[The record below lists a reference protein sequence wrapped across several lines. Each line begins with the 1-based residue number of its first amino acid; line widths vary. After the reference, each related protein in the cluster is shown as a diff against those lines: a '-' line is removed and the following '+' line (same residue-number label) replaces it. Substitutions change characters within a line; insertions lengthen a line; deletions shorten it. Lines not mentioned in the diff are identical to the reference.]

1 MQAKSSSSGLGP
13 TPPITRRRGGRPPA
27 QLAGDVDRRIL
38 RAATDLFLKLGFE
51 ATSCDQV
58 AVEAGAGKAS
68 IYARYANKEELF
80 AAVVR
85 DNVEH
90 TLAPSGDVSVELP
103 VRERLQAVGTSIV
116 THVFQR
122 DVVALMRV
130 VITTAYRM
138 PDLARMTD
146 RIGREHGVQRVAAA
160 IAGRDADKPE
170 VVERALP
177 LAGKFIDLVFVP
189 HQMRALIGDDL
200 GELQARATAS
210 IGDAIDLLS
219 KGGWLDNWS

>member
-1 MQAKSSSSGLGP
+1 MQAKSSSSGPGP
-13 TPPITRRRGGRPPA
+13 TPPTARRRGGRPPA

-38 RAATDLFLKLGFE
+38 RAATKLFLKLGFE

-90 TLAPSGDVSVELP
+90 TLSQSGKVSVELP
-103 VRERLQAVGTSIV
+103 VRDRLLAVGKSIV
-116 THVFQR
+116 THVFQP

-130 VITTAYRM
+130 VITTAFRM
-138 PDLARMTD
+138 PDLARLTD
-146 RIGREHGVQRVAAA
+146 RIGREHGVQRVAVAV
-160 IAGRDADKPE
+160 AGRDGDKPE
-170 VVERALP
+170 VVERAQP
-177 LAGKFIDLVFVP
+177 VASKFIDLVFVP

-200 GELQARATAS
+200 GELQARADAS
-210 IGDAIDLLS
+210 IGEAIDLLS
-219 KGGWLDNWS
+219 KGGWLDDWA

>member
-1 MQAKSSSSGLGP
+1 MQPKSTSRAKVP
-13 TPPITRRRGGRPPA
+13 TAQSPRARGGRPPA
-27 QLAGDVDRRIL
+27 DRAGEVDRRIL
-38 RAATDLFLKLGFE
+38 GSATKLFLRLGFE

-85 DNVEH
+85 H
-90 TLAPSGDVSVELP
+90 SVEQTLEPSSVIDVDLP
-103 VRERLQAVGTSIV
+103 LRARLQMVGQSV
-116 THVFQR
+116 LTHVFQP

-146 RIGREHGVQRVAAA
+146 RIGREHGVNRVAVA
-160 IAGRDADKPE
+160 IAGRDADSAE
-170 VVERALP
+170 TVERASAA
-177 LAGKFIDLVFVP
+177 AGKFIDLVFLP
-189 HQMRALIGDDL
+189 YQMRALLGDDL
-200 GELQARATAS
+200 GELHATAVSS
-210 IGDAIDLLS
+210 IDEAINLLS
-219 KGGWLDNWS
+219 KGGWLDGWE